1 MAQRKDTKTVT
12 EVPFADKLAKQLH
25 DNRTAIMGVL
35 VVGCILGLSI
45 VGYGYMQKQKELK
58 VETELYTLRS
68 QLENK
73 INSIDFD
80 AKTDPEKLPEKPR
93 FEEIQG
99 LTNKFEQA
107 ILKHSSSTSAAT
119 AALDLGS
126 IYTGYKKFDL
136 AKNILEK
143 VKPKSDVLSSLVNQQ
158 LATIMFELKDFKGA
172 ISSLDK
178 ITKSKDQAFLHP
190 DALLKKGL
198 AYYRLGDMEKAKSA
212 FEQVAEEY
220 TEKSTGQTAEKYLRV
235 LKFKSLTPAS
245 TN

>member
-1 MAQRKDTKTVT
+1 M
-12 EVPFADKLAKQLH
+12 
-25 DNRTAIMGVL
+25 
-35 VVGCILGLSI
+35 
-45 VGYGYMQKQKELK
+45 K
-58 VETELYTLRS
+58 VESELYTLRS

-73 INSIDFD
+73 INNIDFD
-80 AKTDPEKLPEKPR
+80 AKTDPNKLPEKPG
-93 FEEIQG
+93 FDEIKG
-99 LTNKFEQA
+99 LASQFEQA
-107 ILKHSSSTSAAT
+107 ILKHNSSSSATT

-126 IYTGYKKFDL
+126 IYSGYKKFDM
-136 AKNILEK
+136 AKNLLEK
-143 VKPKSDVLSSLVNQQ
+143 IKPSGGVLSSLVNQQ

-178 ITKSKDQAFLHP
+178 ITKSKDQAYLHP

-198 AYYRLGDMEKAKSA
+198 AYYRLGDMEKSKAA

-235 LKFKSLTPAS
+235 LKFKSLTPAG